1 MISQQHGMSGERS
14 SCFISNQ
21 IHQQSCT
28 KSVVSAKLG
37 FFNVSKAKCVHK
49 CIPYRSMP
57 MFWNVKGNVE
67 HLKLK
72 VSAYNIYIYMCV
84 GIYIYICKIKAV
96 HARTLPKGVYREGL
110 QRAFGSSSL
119 KINVQME
126 QLTLCLTNP
135 TRRLRVSL
143 EVSFV
148 NESGVHLLAIGQGGL
163 GKTMFC
169 RQKASK
175 KVGFSRWF
183 SSRKNRNIWVTLW

>member
-84 GIYIYICKIKAV
+84 GIYIYIYMQNKGSTCTYASKGGLSRRAPKSFWIKFTKNKCSNGAANSLLDESDASPEGFPGSKFRKRIWSSL
-96 HARTLPKGVYREGL
+96 ARHWPRRPRKDNVLPSKGV
-110 QRAFGSSSL
+110 
-119 KINVQME
+119 KK
-126 QLTLCLTNP
+126 
-135 TRRLRVSL
+135 
-143 EVSFV
+143 
-148 NESGVHLLAIGQGGL
+148 SGI
-163 GKTMFC
+163 
-169 RQKASK
+169 
-175 KVGFSRWF
+175 
-183 SSRKNRNIWVTLW
+183 